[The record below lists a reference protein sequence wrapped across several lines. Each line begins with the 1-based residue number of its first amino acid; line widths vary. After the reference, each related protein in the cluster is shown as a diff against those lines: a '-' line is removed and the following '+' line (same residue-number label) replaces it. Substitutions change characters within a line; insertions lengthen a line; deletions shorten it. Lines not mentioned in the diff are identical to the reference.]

1 MDYAESEKHKCVEI
15 RGKYYVLATH
25 AKHLDI
31 KEVVKKFMKHNED
44 LDYSDGFD
52 EWKET
57 RASLYE
63 LAEDGN
69 FFVCSCPSG
78 SKKYFCKHS
87 VGLTIKF
94 KHRVIPEKIQRK
106 TSQKKGLVVP

>member
-1 MDYAESEKHKCVEI
+1 MLEL
-15 RGKYYVLATH
+15 RGKYYVLATR

-31 KEVVKKFMKHNED
+31 KDVVKKFMKHNED

-63 LAEDGN
+63 LTEDGD
-69 FFVCSCPSG
+69 FFLCSCPSG

-87 VGLTIKF
+87 IGLAIKL
-94 KHRVIPEKIQRK
+94 KHLEIPASAKSVPLNEKRTRGRPAKI
-106 TSQKKGLVVP
+106 KG